1 MTEQRKKLTPSGF
14 FKKAS
19 EGKPITW
26 LTWL

>member
-14 FKKAS
+14 FNEAL